1 MFQPKSTNNIETNNN
16 ADLSMGNKIFV
27 DNNSA
32 SNNNT
37 DDGYISSESDI
48 NISNNNQSEQS
59 ADDSSLELGDENIY
73 YMPDKFLQPAG
84 TTKSGKNWFLIIGIV
99 LIIIVVLA
107 VAVFAFY
114 VLNKNKNN
122 NPDDILDL
130 PQNVDS
136 QNTNQNQTS
145 TTTENKLDTPKLR
158 DQKRIKDITD
168 IISGLSLYYNDNKK
182 YPPVLDRLDQ
192 YLKSIPTNP
201 EPGGEPYYYQPQDK
215 SQDYIITFSL
225 ESGAELGNLILR
237 ENKYKATAKF
247 GIEIYKDTSFDEE
260 DDNTTTT
267 TPIINPPT
275 DQPGLLPIPPKG
287 NDTDGDG
294 LTDIEELM
302 YGTKINIADS
312 DSDNYSD
319 GFEIYS
325 LYDPLNA
332 NFRLVDNIELV
343 SFYNNENYG
352 YSVLYP
358 KKWKVDIKNT
368 NSSNVTFS
376 NDSNSDFFQIQVNE
390 NPQEL
395 TPKNWYL
402 SNPNNTGSSNLK
414 NFGNKNV
421 YGVQTQDN
429 INVYIGNKNKI
440 YVISYIIKNIKSLEY
455 FRTFEMF
462 LQSFKFID
470 INESVIQNIQPIPKL
485 IPLGGT
491 GDEG

>member
-1 MFQPKSTNNIETNNN
+1 MFQPKSTNNQETNNN
-16 ADLSMGNKIFV
+16 TDLSMGNKIFV
-27 DNNSA
+27 DNNNSA
-32 SNNNT
+32 SNNL
-37 DDGYISSESDI
+37 DSGYISSESDI
-48 NISNNNQSEQS
+48 NISNNTQTEQPIN
-59 ADDSSLELGDENIY
+59 DPLPESSDENIY

-84 TTKSGKNWFLIIGIV
+84 LAKSGKNWFFIISVV

-107 VAVFAFY
+107 VAGFAFY
-114 VLNKNKNN
+114 VLNKNKDN
-122 NPDDILDL
+122 NPEDLLDL
-130 PQNVDS
+130 PQNIDP
-136 QNTNQNQTS
+136 QNPNQNQTP
-145 TTTENKLDTPKLR
+145 TTTENNLDTPKLR

-225 ESGAELGNLILR
+225 ESGAELGNLILKAD
-237 ENKYKATAKF
+237 KYKVTAKS

-260 DDNTTTT
+260 NNSST
-267 TPIINPPT
+267 TPPVVNPPNN
-275 DQPGLLPIPPKG
+275 QPGLLPIPPKG
-287 NDTDGDG
+287 NDSDGDQ

-319 GFEIYS
+319 GSEIYS

-332 NFRLVDNIELV
+332 NSRLVDNIELV

-358 KKWKVDIKNT
+358 KKWKVDVKNT

-376 NDSNSDFFQIQVNE
+376 NDSNSDFFQVQVNE

-414 NFGNKNV
+414 NFSNKNV

-429 INVYIGNKNKI
+429 INVYVGNKDKI
-440 YVISYIIKNIKSLEY
+440 YVISYIIKNTKSLEY

-470 INESVIQNIQPIPKL
+470 IINNPVIQNIQPVPKPIL
-485 IPLGGT
+485 QGGT
-491 GDEG
+491 GNEG